1 MIKELLI
8 LDLITKWNILL
19 LMYSESDLPKRIR
32 GEEMEYKEIQFSI
45 FFN

>member
-1 MIKELLI
+1 MIKELII

-19 LMYSESDLPKRIR
+19 LLYSESDLPKHIR
-32 GEEMEYKEIQFSI
+32 GEEIEYKEIQFSI